1 MAIVIA
7 GERSGVG
14 KTTIALAL
22 LAALRQRGD
31 AVQAFKVGPDYIDPM
46 FHRALTGRPAYNLDP
61 VLTSETYVQRCYQ
74 TQVAD
79 VEQAVVE
86 GVMGLFDGAGG
97 GDFASTAHIA
107 RLLNLPVVLVVDCG
121 RLSRS
126 LAAILH
132 GYCTFD
138 PQVQIAGVVLN
149 RVGSD
154 RHRAMLQ
161 AAIAPL
167 QIPILGIFP
176 RDRDLTL
183 PDRHLGLVPTD
194 ELPDLARR
202 FDHLATLGQ
211 RCFDWDALSPL
222 LAVRGAEGQGSG
234 GAACPVRVAAP
245 KEQRSRRLCRPEGAR
260 RERGSK
266 TLSTPGLPSSSSL
279 GRQAGVIAAPV
290 RIGVARDRAFNFYY
304 ADNLAALERAGAECI
319 PFSPLTDSAPPPDL
333 DGLYLGGGFPE
344 MFAAALADNVG
355 MKKAL
360 AEQLAAG
367 LPAIAECGGLMYL
380 GRSLTDFDGQ
390 TWPMVGAL
398 PLDTAMTGRLSL
410 GYRQVTALQPSSPL
424 LSAGAT
430 LWGHEF
436 HRSALTSSVAQPL
449 YETEPYPVEGAVLPQ
464 ASQEGICQGNIHA
477 SYVHLHWGDRP
488 ELPTRFIA
496 HCRIEH

>member
-222 LAVRGAEGQGSG
+222 LAVRGAEGQERGSGLSCSRREQRAGEQGSG
-234 GAACPVRVAAP
+234 GA
-245 KEQRSRRLCRPEGAR
+245 RLCLLLDCQVLLHWG
-260 RERGSK
+260 K
-266 TLSTPGLPSSSSL
+266 
-279 GRQAGVIAAPV
+279 QAGEIAAPV

-319 PFSPLTDSAPPPDL
+319 PFSPLTDSAPRQIWTVYIW
-333 DGLYLGGGFPE
+333 GV
-344 MFAAALADNVG
+344 A
-355 MKKAL
+355 
-360 AEQLAAG
+360 
-367 LPAIAECGGLMYL
+367 
-380 GRSLTDFDGQ
+380 SLRCLRRRWRT
-390 TWPMVGAL
+390 T
-398 PLDTAMTGRLSL
+398 
-410 GYRQVTALQPSSPL
+410 
-424 LSAGAT
+424 SA
-430 LWGHEF
+430 
-436 HRSALTSSVAQPL
+436 
-449 YETEPYPVEGAVLPQ
+449 
-464 ASQEGICQGNIHA
+464 
-477 SYVHLHWGDRP
+477 
-488 ELPTRFIA
+488 
-496 HCRIEH
+496 

>member
-211 RCFDWDALSPL
+211 RCFDWDALLPL
-222 LAVRGAEGQGSG
+222 LAVRGAEGRGNGGAGEQGS
-234 GAACPVRVAAP
+234 
-245 KEQRSRRLCRPEGAR
+245 KS
-260 RERGSK
+260 
-266 TLSTPGLPSSSSL
+266 LPSSPISL
-279 GRQAGVIAAPV
+279 EKEPGAIAAPV

-410 GYRQVTALQPSSPL
+410 GYRRVTALQASPL

-496 HCRIEH
+496 HCRNLKKQRSIHFKLY

>member
-211 RCFDWDALSPL
+211 RCFDWDALLPL
-222 LAVRGAEGQGSG
+222 LAVRGAEGQGTG
-234 GAACPVRVAAP
+234 
-245 KEQRSRRLCRPEGAR
+245 
-260 RERGSK
+260 ERGSK
-266 TLSTPGLPSSSSL
+266 G
-279 GRQAGVIAAPV
+279 
-290 RIGVARDRAFNFYY
+290 ARACQVLQYRW
-304 ADNLAALERAGAECI
+304 
-319 PFSPLTDSAPPPDL
+319 
-333 DGLYLGGGFPE
+333 
-344 MFAAALADNVG
+344 
-355 MKKAL
+355 KKS
-360 AEQLAAG
+360 
-367 LPAIAECGGLMYL
+367 L
-380 GRSLTDFDGQ
+380 GRSL
-390 TWPMVGAL
+390 
-398 PLDTAMTGRLSL
+398 
-410 GYRQVTALQPSSPL
+410 
-424 LSAGAT
+424 
-430 LWGHEF
+430 
-436 HRSALTSSVAQPL
+436 
-449 YETEPYPVEGAVLPQ
+449 PQ
-464 ASQEGICQGNIHA
+464 
-477 SYVHLHWGDRP
+477 
-488 ELPTRFIA
+488 
-496 HCRIEH
+496 